1 MAPLG
6 LSLILYA
13 VAVAGAL
20 AGALARKQ
28 MIFCIGKPIATV
40 LLFAIL
46 GGMPTDLFGY
56 LVFNG
61 IVLSLAADI
70 TLLAEGNEAL
80 VVGLGLF
87 LVAHLCYGLAFFV
100 AGPGGWLV
108 LPGLVVFGAC
118 AAWLVRRQWRGM
130 EPGLRAPVGAHALGL
145 IVMAAG
151 VFSTLAGRAPLELA
165 VVAAMGATLLYFS
178 QALLPWSRLRRASVW
193 AQTVTLALYWAGQLC
208 LMLVARWGI
217 GVEVVPW

>member
-1 MAPLG
+1 
-6 LSLILYA
+6 
-13 VAVAGAL
+13 
-20 AGALARKQ
+20 
-28 MIFCIGKPIATV
+28 V
-40 LLFAIL
+40 LLFAVL

-108 LPGLVVFGAC
+108 LPGLAFLA
-118 AAWLVRRQWRGM
+118 
-130 EPGLRAPVGAHALGL
+130 RARLGL
-145 IVMAAG
+145 CGGNGAG
-151 VFSTLAGRAPLELA
+151 WNQDCVP
-165 VVAAMGATLLYFS
+165 
-178 QALLPWSRLRRASVW
+178 
-193 AQTVTLALYWAGQLC
+193 
-208 LMLVARWGI
+208 RWG
-217 GVEVVPW
+217 PTP